1 MFAKPGV
8 KSVRARLAEGEC
20 LIGTWACM
28 RSHAAIELL
37 AELPFDFVMLDLQ
50 HGELSLQDILEIA
63 PVFRSASAVPVVRM
77 LDHSPA
83 NIGRILDFGIE
94 NVVVPTVNT
103 AAAARNCVEASAYP
117 PAGSRSFGAFRASHY
132 GLQETSTA
140 PSSDRLMGVQIETA
154 EAVRNLD
161 TILATPNLGL
171 AFLGPYDLRVSMGLP
186 SFDALEPTVKMIV
199 DSCRKHGVPF
209 GTMAVTLDD
218 ARRWLELG
226 AQFIS
231 VGVDLDIL
239 KSGATAM
246 ESSLAQYRSGRQ
258 RTRSPHFTDSK
269 PGK

>member
-1 MFAKPGV
+1 MYAKHGA
-8 KSVRARLAEGEC
+8 KSVRARLADGER
-20 LIGTWACM
+20 LIGTWTCM

-37 AELPFDFVMLDLQ
+37 AELPFDFVVLDLQ
-50 HGELSLQDILEIA
+50 HGELSLQDVLEIA
-63 PVFRSASAVPVVRM
+63 PVFRSAHAVPVVRM

-94 NVVVPTVNT
+94 NVIVPTVNT
-103 AAAARNCVEASAYP
+103 AATARNCVEASAYP
-117 PAGSRSFGAFRASHY
+117 PAGFRSFGAFRASHY
-132 GLQETSTA
+132 GLLETSTA
-140 PSSDRLMGVQIETA
+140 PSGDRMMGVQIETA

-186 SFDALEPTVKMIV
+186 SFDALQPTVKMIV
-199 DSCRKHGVPF
+199 DRCRIHGVPF
-209 GTMAVTLDD
+209 GTMAVTLED

-231 VGVDLDIL
+231 VGVDLEIL

-246 ESSLAQYRSGRQ
+246 ESSLAQYRSG
-258 RTRSPHFTDSK
+258 
-269 PGK
+269 GKKTKG

>member
-140 PSSDRLMGVQIETA
+140 PSSNRLMGVQIETA
-154 EAVRNLD
+154 EAVQNLD
-161 TILATPNLGL
+161 TILATPDLGL

-186 SFDALEPTVKMIV
+186 SFDALEPTVKMIA
-199 DSCRKHGVPF
+199 DKCRTHGVPF
-209 GTMAVTLDD
+209 GTMAVTLSD
-218 ARRWLELG
+218 ARCWLELG

-239 KSGATAM
+239 KSGAAAI
-246 ESSLAQYRSGRQ
+246 ESSLAQYRSGERQ
-258 RTRSPHFTDSK
+258 RAK
-269 PGK
+269 G